1 MEMPTLKLARILF
14 SENNL
19 LFKDI
24 EDARNVLRKIE
35 GKSGNTNRYKQ
46 THKMEEARSK
56 NPYNLPESDESIYEP
71 FIISG
76 HKHIGL
82 ISDIHIP
89 YHSISCITCAIDKY
103 IQVGIDALIL
113 NGDIIDALKLSKYE
127 KDPRLRSFSEELE
140 ALAEFMVSLKEA
152 LPGVKIYYK
161 IGNHEERVDDFIYRK
176 AHELVGVPEFSLNEL
191 IRKRVGDDVDIIGD
205 KRVIHVNELD
215 IIHGHEFSQGFFSPV
230 NVARGLSLRAKTNA
244 IQGHNHQVSEHTE
257 TDLRGRL
264 KTTWSLGCACELNP
278 KYMPINKWSHGFAT
292 VEVDTN
298 KTDFHVNNYRVK
310 NGRIL

>member
-1 MEMPTLKLARILF
+1 MEMSTHKLARIMYA
-14 SENNL
+14 ENNL
-19 LFKDI
+19 LFTDT
-24 EDARNVLRKIE
+24 EDARLSLRRIE
-35 GKSGNTNRYKQ
+35 GKVGNEKHGCKV
-46 THKMEEARSK
+46 THKMEERPK
-56 NPYNLPESDESIYEP
+56 NPYNLPQSDESVFDP

-89 YHSISCITCAIDKY
+89 YHSISCVTCAIDKF

-140 ALAEFMVSLKEA
+140 SLAEFMTSLKAA

-191 IRKRVGDDVDIIGD
+191 IRKRVGVDVDIIGD

-292 VEVDTN
+292 VEVDPN
-298 KTDFHVNNYRVK
+298 GTDFHVNNYRVK
-310 NGRIL
+310 NGKIL

>member
-24 EDARNVLRKIE
+24 EDARSVLRKIE
-35 GKSGNTNRYKQ
+35 GKGGNTSRYKQ

-89 YHSISCITCAIDKY
+89 YHSISCVTCAIDKF

-113 NGDIIDALKLSKYE
+113 NGDILDCYMMSRFE

-140 ALAEFMVSLKEA
+140 ALAEFMVSIKAA
-152 LPGVKIYYK
+152 LPGVKIFYK
-161 IGNHEERVDDFIYRK
+161 NGNHEERVDMYIYRK
-176 AHELVGVPEFSLNEL
+176 AHELVGVPEFSLTEV
-191 IRKRVGDDVDIIGD
+191 IRKRVGEDVEIIGD
-205 KRVIHVNELD
+205 KRVIQVNELD
-215 IIHGHEFSQGFFSPV
+215 IIHGHEFGQGFFSPV

-278 KYMPINKWSHGFAT
+278 KYLPINKWSHGFAT
-292 VEVDTN
+292 VEVDPN
-298 KTDFHVNNYRVK
+298 GTDFHVNNYRVK